1 MILKNFRLNITFFII
16 SYILLCGIIFFVSFK
31 FFLNDFVLLEN
42 KQNQTNIH
50 TFLNSINKNIE
61 SLRNTTN
68 DYSKWDDSYEFMKNN
83 NPEYIYENFREGS
96 QTLSEL
102 NLSAILYLTLE
113 NTIQFSE
120 YNNNYLKSNQK
131 DFENYLINKFKNE
144 NVVNTII
151 NYNSNFIYL
160 SKNEVKRS
168 DQTGESNGF
177 ILTLKL
183 VSDEILSNNFSIFKT
198 ISISDNYLESANE
211 KLDFE
216 YLNTKTKVDLQPNY
230 LINNIQFFNKNNEFI
245 ISLVT
250 TNERDIIN
258 NSKRTIYIFNLIVF
272 LIMGVIFL
280 FIYKNQYLIVNQNRI
295 LNEEVERR
303 TRQLHLAYGKLDEKN
318 KELYE
323 YANTDSL
330 TKIRNRRNYFIESK
344 KLLESSILENRYFH
358 ILMIDID
365 NFKKINDR
373 FGHANGDKVLINFC
387 NIVNSIIDK
396 DMIFGRIGGE
406 EFCITFYN
414 KDINEITQISETIRE
429 TCAKSEKI
437 EDANKITF
445 TVSMGLSSRNDL
457 KDIDKILQKADE
469 LLYLAKGNGKNR
481 LIRESTKI

>member
-429 TCAKSEKI
+429 TCAKSEMI

>member
-144 NVVNTII
+144 NIVNTII

-211 KLDFE
+211 KLNFE
-216 YLNTKTKVDLQPNY
+216 YLNTKTKVDLQSNY

-280 FIYKNQYLIVNQNRI
+280 FIYKYQYLIDNQNRI

-373 FGHANGDKVLINFC
+373 FGHANGDKVLINFS

-396 DMIFGRIGGE
+396 DTIFGRIGGE

-429 TCAKSEKI
+429 TCAKSEMI

>member
-1 MILKNFRLNITFFII
+1 M
-16 SYILLCGIIFFVSFK
+16 
-31 FFLNDFVLLEN
+31 
-42 KQNQTNIH
+42 
-50 TFLNSINKNIE
+50 
-61 SLRNTTN
+61 
-68 DYSKWDDSYEFMKNN
+68 
-83 NPEYIYENFREGS
+83 
-96 QTLSEL
+96 
-102 NLSAILYLTLE
+102 
-113 NTIQFSE
+113 
-120 YNNNYLKSNQK
+120 
-131 DFENYLINKFKNE
+131 
-144 NVVNTII
+144 
-151 NYNSNFIYL
+151 
-160 SKNEVKRS
+160 
-168 DQTGESNGF
+168 
-177 ILTLKL
+177 

-429 TCAKSEKI
+429 TCAKSEMI

>member
-31 FFLNDFVLLEN
+31 FFLNDFIALEN

-429 TCAKSEKI
+429 TCAKSEMI

>member
-1 MILKNFRLNITFFII
+1 MVK
-16 SYILLCGIIFFVSFK
+16 Y
-31 FFLNDFVLLEN
+31 ND
-42 KQNQTNIH
+42 
-50 TFLNSINKNIE
+50 
-61 SLRNTTN
+61 
-68 DYSKWDDSYEFMKNN
+68 
-83 NPEYIYENFREGS
+83 ENFREGS

-102 NLSAILYLTLE
+102 NLSAIIYLTLK

-120 YNNNYLKSNQK
+120 YNNDYLKSNQK

-144 NVVNTII
+144 NIVNTII

-323 YANTDSL
+323 LN
-330 TKIRNRRNYFIESK
+330 KFIRI
-344 KLLESSILENRYFH
+344 
-358 ILMIDID
+358 
-365 NFKKINDR
+365 
-373 FGHANGDKVLINFC
+373 A
-387 NIVNSIIDK
+387 IVN
-396 DMIFGRIGGE
+396 FLTE
-406 EFCITFYN
+406 
-414 KDINEITQISETIRE
+414 
-429 TCAKSEKI
+429 
-437 EDANKITF
+437 
-445 TVSMGLSSRNDL
+445 DL
-457 KDIDKILQKADE
+457 KI
-469 LLYLAKGNGKNR
+469 KNNEP
-481 LIRESTKI
+481 I

>member
-31 FFLNDFVLLEN
+31 FFLNDFIALEN

-250 TNERDIIN
+250 TNERDIMN

-396 DMIFGRIGGE
+396 DTIFGRIGGE

-429 TCAKSEKI
+429 TCAKSEMI

>member
-1 MILKNFRLNITFFII
+1 MVLKNFRLNITFFII
-16 SYILLCGIIFFVSFK
+16 SYALLCSIIFFVSFR
-31 FFLNDFVLLEN
+31 FFLNDFLILEN
-42 KQNQTNIH
+42 RQNQTNIH

-61 SLRNTTN
+61 SLKNTTN
-68 DYSKWDDSYEFMKNN
+68 DYSKWDDSYEFMTNN
-83 NPEYIYENFREGS
+83 NQKYIYENFREGS

-102 NLSAILYLTLE
+102 NLSAIIYLTLK

-120 YNNNYLKSNQK
+120 YNNDYLKSNQK
-131 DFENYLINKFKNE
+131 DFENYLIDKFKNE
-144 NVVNTII
+144 KNVNTII
-151 NYNSNFIYL
+151 NYNSNLIYL
-160 SKNEVKRS
+160 SKSEIKKS
-168 DQTGESNGF
+168 DHMGECNGF
-177 ILTLKL
+177 VLTLKL
-183 VSDEILSNNFSIFKT
+183 VNDKILSNNFSIFKT
-198 ISISDNYLESANE
+198 ISISNNYLESTDE

-230 LINNIQFFNKNNEFI
+230 LINTIQFFNKNNEFI
-245 ISLVT
+245 ISLIT

-272 LIMGVIFL
+272 LIIGIIFL
-280 FIYKNQYLIVNQNRI
+280 FIYKNQYLIDNQNRI
-295 LNEEVERR
+295 LNEEVEKR
-303 TRQLHLAYGKLDEKN
+303 TRQLYLAYEKLDEKN

-323 YANTDSL
+323 YANMDAL

-344 KLLESSILENRYFH
+344 KLLENSILENRYFH

-387 NIVNSIIDK
+387 KLVNSIIDK
-396 DMIFGRIGGE
+396 DAIFGRIGGE

-414 KDINEITQISETIRE
+414 KDVNEITKISETIRKE
-429 TCAKSEKI
+429 CEKSEII
-437 EDANKITF
+437 ENGNKITF
-445 TVSMGLSSRNDL
+445 TISMGLSSRNDL

-469 LLYLAKGNGKNR
+469 LLYLAKGSGKNR